1 MEVERALADLAEVR
15 DRLASVQRYRGYAGQ
30 AAAISGA
37 IAVAAGAVQAFAAPL
52 PRGPD
57 GLRAY
62 FAIWY
67 SCLFVALVIN
77 YGAGLLWYSRTQ
89 ARQERRQTRTAGLT
103 ILPAIALAAIVTLAL
118 ILHGIYWMLPGVWYA
133 CYALG
138 LIAARSML
146 PKEVTGVALAF
157 GIIGS
162 ALLLSPSESLPLA
175 WWVMPIGFGVG
186 QMIIGY
192 FIAAE
197 AKSESRSWH

>member
-37 IAVAAGAVQAFAAPL
+37 LAIMAGILQAFAAPL
-52 PRGPD
+52 PQSAD
-57 GLRAY
+57 GFRAY
-62 FAIWY
+62 FGIWF

-77 YGAGLLWYSRTQ
+77 YGAGFLWYARTQ

-103 ILPAIALAAIVTLAL
+103 ILPAIALAAVVTLAL

-138 LIAARSML
+138 LIAARGML
-146 PKEVTGVALAF
+146 PREVTAVALAF

-175 WWVMPIGFGVG
+175 FWVMPVGFGFG
-186 QMIIGY
+186 QMIIGF
-192 FIAAE
+192 FIVQE
-197 AKSESRSWH
+197 AKSESHAWR